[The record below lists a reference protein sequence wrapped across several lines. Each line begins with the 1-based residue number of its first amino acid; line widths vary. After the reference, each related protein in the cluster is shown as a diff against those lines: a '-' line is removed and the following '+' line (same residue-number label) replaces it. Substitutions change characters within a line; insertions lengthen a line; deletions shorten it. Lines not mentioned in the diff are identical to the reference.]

1 VRDIVHSLIAE
12 HFASDPEDGEE
23 ADSSI
28 SPLVDAGGEVGRASP
43 NPPEPVPGLHLVMPK
58 HALRG
63 GDSVVVQLDGN
74 VDFRNDT
81 GVIGRVSVQQRRL
94 TFDLK
99 VQLAFKYITMVS
111 SESFSVSYFICHRSI
126 SIMRV
131 YGHVQHWQSAVFL
144 TKTM

>member
-1 VRDIVHSLIAE
+1 VRDIVRSLIAE

-28 SPLVDAGGEVGRASP
+28 SPLVDAGGEVGCASQDP
-43 NPPEPVPGLHLVMPK
+43 RIPQEPVPGLKLVMPK

-81 GVIGRVSVQQRRL
+81 GVVGRVSVQQRRL

-99 VQLAFKYITMVS
+99 V
-111 SESFSVSYFICHRSI
+111 
-126 SIMRV
+126 
-131 YGHVQHWQSAVFL
+131 
-144 TKTM
+144 